1 MPARRARPWGMLRA
15 GVGRTTALEVWG
27 RTMALEV
34 WGRTTRA
41 LTVKGTGAVQS
52 TGCLVQRLPG

>member
-1 MPARRARPWGMLRA
+1 MLRA
-15 GVGRTTALEVWG
+15 AVGRTTALEVWG
-27 RTMALEV
+27 RTTALEVWGRTTALEV

-41 LTVKGTGAVQS
+41 LAVKGTGAVQS